1 MKYLLDTCAISEIIR
16 PTPNPA
22 FITWIDAQDE
32 NDMFLSLFTLGELY
46 KGAFKVK
53 DKNRQTKL
61 LEWIEHDL
69 KIRFH
74 RRILTI
80 DEDVIYLWGKSNGEN
95 EQLGKK
101 LPIADSLIASIAT
114 LHNLTVVTR
123 NIRDFEM
130 CSTPVFNPWK

>member
-16 PTPNPA
+16 PKPNPA
-22 FITWIDAQDE
+22 FINWIDTQDE
-32 NDMFLSLFTLGELY
+32 NDLFLSLFTFGELY
-46 KGAFKVK
+46 KGAFKV
-53 DKNRQTKL
+53 DDINRQTKL

-80 DEDVIYLWGKSNGEN
+80 DENVIYLWGKLNGEN
-95 EQLGKK
+95 EKMGKK
-101 LPIADSLIASIAT
+101 LPIADSLIASTAK

-123 NIRDFEM
+123 NLKDFEI
-130 CSTPVFNPWK
+130 CSVPVCNPWE